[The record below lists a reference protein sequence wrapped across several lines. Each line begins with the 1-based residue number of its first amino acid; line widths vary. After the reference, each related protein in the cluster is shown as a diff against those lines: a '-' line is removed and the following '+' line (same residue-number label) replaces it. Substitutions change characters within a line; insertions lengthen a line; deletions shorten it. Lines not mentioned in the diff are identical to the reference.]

1 MNIFVT
7 GATGVLGKAVVKRL
21 VADGHEV
28 RALSRSDVFLECTLR
43 RLHIMTTSASMQRSP
58 FTFFVLVFAL
68 ALPFW
73 LLGAL
78 VKHVPLP
85 INLPVSALQFVC
97 PCIAALILVAREERP
112 GGVKRLLKGV
122 FAVKS
127 LKPRLWYVPIM
138 LLNPLIMVL
147 SSGVMLLLGRPLP
160 GAFIPWSLIPIFFVV
175 FFLPAACEEVGWMGY
190 AAHPLQ
196 ERWSAFTTGLILGS
210 VWAIWHV
217 IPELQANPPAWV
229 VGQFF
234 STIGW
239 RLLIV
244 WLSNNTGKS
253 VLAAILFH
261 DMVNVSEFSFPN
273 FGSHYDPAISGAIT
287 AVIAVIVTFFWGPKT
302 LAHFRYAVRDTS
314 PPDA

>member
-1 MNIFVT
+1 MN
-7 GATGVLGKAVVKRL
+7 
-21 VADGHEV
+21 
-28 RALSRSDVFLECTLR
+28 
-43 RLHIMTTSASMQRSP
+43 TSASLKRSP
-58 FTFFVLVFAL
+58 LTFFVLVFAL

-97 PCIAALILVAREERP
+97 PCISALILVAREEQP
-112 GGVKRLLKGV
+112 GGVKKLLKGV
-122 FAVKS
+122 FDVKRI
-127 LKPRLWYVPIM
+127 KHKIWYVPVF
-138 LLNPLIMVL
+138 LLMPLIMVL
-147 SSGVMLLLGRPLP
+147 SYGVMLLLGRSLP
-160 GAFIPWSLIPIFFVV
+160 VPSVPWSLIPIFFVV

-190 AAHPLQ
+190 AAQPLQ
-196 ERWSAFTTGLILGS
+196 ERWSAFTTSLILGS
-210 VWAIWHV
+210 VWAIWQV

-239 RLLIV
+239 RLLMV

-273 FGSHYDPAISGAIT
+273 YASYYDPAISGAIT

-302 LAHFRYAVRDTS
+302 LARFRYAVRDTS
-314 PPDA
+314 RSDAQIKSGQSN